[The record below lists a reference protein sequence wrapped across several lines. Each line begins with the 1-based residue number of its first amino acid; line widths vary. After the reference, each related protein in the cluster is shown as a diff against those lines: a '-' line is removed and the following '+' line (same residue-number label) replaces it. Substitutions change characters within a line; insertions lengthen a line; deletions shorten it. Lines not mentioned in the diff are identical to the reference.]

1 MYEILILIT
10 TVQNVLFEL
19 NKANYEYIF
28 KKNSRTFQTTSGF
41 N

>member
-28 KKNSRTFQTTSGF
+28 NKKFTDISNYLWI
-41 N
+41 